1 MKLPVVIHQARLGA
15 DDFRVVRPARPPAR
29 AVLVDNDRYLN
40 AYLDQEAART
50 VAVLWAFAARSP
62 RSLIHLPLR
71 GNRPPV
77 GDMPDDTGF
86 QVDLVLLHHSL
97 QFAPSRW
104 KRVRGRLGPG
114 RLHTVDLPDAELDGV
129 LTEADCEARHH
140 RENRDLFQQHLH
152 AETLFMTGSAKV
164 FRQTARHFLDVARK
178 GPGHVPVP
186 PGRSHFCTE
195 LHSNDGILG
204 DAREIHIE
212 YRDHW
217 PA

>member
-1 MKLPVVIHQARLGA
+1 MKVPVVIHQARLGA
-15 DDFRVVRPARPPAR
+15 DDFRVVRPARPLTR

-50 VAVLWAFAARSP
+50 VAGLWALAARSP

-71 GNRPPV
+71 ANRPPA
-77 GDMPDDTGF
+77 GDVSDGAGF

-104 KRVRGRLGPG
+104 KQVRGRLGPG
-114 RLHTVDLPDAELDGV
+114 RLHTVGVPDAELDEV
-129 LTEADCEARHH
+129 LTDADYEARHH
-140 RENRDLFQQHLH
+140 RENRDLFHQRLH

-178 GPGHVPVP
+178 GPGYAPVHA
-186 PGRSHFCTE
+186 GRHFCTE
-195 LHSNDGILG
+195 LHSNDGVLG
-204 DAREIHIE
+204 DAREMHIE
-212 YRDHW
+212 YCEHW